1 MGGTA
6 LSMQIERVNLIS
18 GEGDS
23 DDGTYEPYNFGHVEK
38 DDEDC
43 HNNCKTQDEDKNT
56 NKCLLITLLVLLAV
70 GLITGIS
77 SYFISPRSDEV
88 SESPVSDE
96 KPHSSIVDEETDN
109 WEPSKVI

>member
-1 MGGTA
+1 MTKTA
-6 LSMQIERVNLIS
+6 TIITKPLIKIVKITVRIILNQIKRLVSILPSRLPTFPI
-18 GEGDS
+18 
-23 DDGTYEPYNFGHVEK
+23 HVK
-38 DDEDC
+38 
-43 HNNCKTQDEDKNT
+43 DEDKNT
-56 NKCLLITLLVLLAV
+56 KKYLLITVVILLAV

-77 SYFISPRSDEV
+77 SYLISPRSDEV